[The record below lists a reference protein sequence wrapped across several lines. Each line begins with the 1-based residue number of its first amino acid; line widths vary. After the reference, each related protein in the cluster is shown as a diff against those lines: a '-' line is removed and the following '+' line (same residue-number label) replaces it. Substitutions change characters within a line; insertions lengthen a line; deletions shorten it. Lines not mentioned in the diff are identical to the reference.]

1 MATDITSD
9 SDDHTGGPAGD
20 AGSRPPTPDP
30 AAAEPSEQSSSPR
43 GGMMRSSMVM
53 AVGTMVSRVTGFFR
67 TVVLAA
73 ALGTQLLGDA
83 YNVANTIP
91 FIINDLLIG
100 GLMASVIVP
109 FLVRRRKQDADGG
122 KATEDRLFTSAVVV
136 LLVVTA
142 VAVLLAG
149 PLIQLYASDFLPAQA
164 EVSVFLARFL
174 LAQVFFVGMS
184 GLISAMLNTRDRF
197 GAPVWAPVLNN
208 LVIITVGVLFLF
220 VGTGDTVETVTT
232 ADKILLGA
240 GTSCGMVLQTVVLL
254 GSLWRSGYRWRPRL
268 DLRGSGLG
276 EALRTAGWMFL
287 YTLTTQLGFVI
298 TSQIATGANVAANLQ
313 GDADAGAG
321 LTAYSYAYQLFQLP
335 YAIIAVSLITVLLP
349 QMSAFA
355 VDKRWDEVRAGFSR
369 TLRVSALILIPLSLA
384 IALYATEV
392 AVLLFAHGNTGDS
405 DAANIGNILMVMSLG
420 LLPFT
425 IFQLMLRV
433 FYALG
438 DTRTPAF
445 LGIGNIA
452 VHGVLALTASWL
464 LPPQLVVVGVAGGFM
479 CSFLVGLLIGGFV
492 LSRRLGG
499 LDGRRIAG
507 TLVRLYLASAPSV
520 LVGWGVLELFR
531 AWFTS
536 GLIVNI
542 GAPVVGCLLALPVFL
557 LSAKLLRVEE
567 LRSVLELVRSRL
579 RR

>member
-1 MATDITSD
+1 
-9 SDDHTGGPAGD
+9 
-20 AGSRPPTPDP
+20 
-30 AAAEPSEQSSSPR
+30 
-43 GGMMRSSMVM
+43 
-53 AVGTMVSRVTGFFR
+53 
-67 TVVLAA
+67 LAA

-268 DLRGSGLG
+268 DPRGSGMG
-276 EALRTAGWMFL
+276 EALRTAGWEV
-287 YTLTTQLGFVI
+287 GR
-298 TSQIATGANVAANLQ
+298 AAC
-313 GDADAGAG
+313 
-321 LTAYSYAYQLFQLP
+321 S
-335 YAIIAVSLITVLLP
+335 
-349 QMSAFA
+349 
-355 VDKRWDEVRAGFSR
+355 VR
-369 TLRVSALILIPLSLA
+369 
-384 IALYATEV
+384 
-392 AVLLFAHGNTGDS
+392 
-405 DAANIGNILMVMSLG
+405 
-420 LLPFT
+420 
-425 IFQLMLRV
+425 
-433 FYALG
+433 
-438 DTRTPAF
+438 
-445 LGIGNIA
+445 
-452 VHGVLALTASWL
+452 
-464 LPPQLVVVGVAGGFM
+464 
-479 CSFLVGLLIGGFV
+479 
-492 LSRRLGG
+492 
-499 LDGRRIAG
+499 
-507 TLVRLYLASAPSV
+507 
-520 LVGWGVLELFR
+520 
-531 AWFTS
+531 
-536 GLIVNI
+536 
-542 GAPVVGCLLALPVFL
+542 
-557 LSAKLLRVEE
+557 
-567 LRSVLELVRSRL
+567 
-579 RR
+579 

>member
-1 MATDITSD
+1 
-9 SDDHTGGPAGD
+9 
-20 AGSRPPTPDP
+20 
-30 AAAEPSEQSSSPR
+30 
-43 GGMMRSSMVM
+43 MMRSSMVM

-109 FLVRRRKQDADGG
+109 FLVRRRKLDTDGG
-122 KATEDRLFTSAVVV
+122 KATEDRLFTGAAVL

-142 VAVLLAG
+142 AAILLAR

-164 EVSVFLARFL
+164 EVSVYLARFL

-184 GLISAMLNTRDRF
+184 GLISAMLNTRNKF

-208 LVIITVGVLFLF
+208 LVIIAVGVLFLL
-220 VGTGDTVETVTT
+220 VGTGDSVETVTT

-240 GTSCGMVLQTVVLL
+240 GTSCGMLLQTVVLL

-298 TSQIATGANVAANLQ
+298 TSQIATGANVASVES
-313 GDADAGAG
+313 GADAGAG

-355 VDKRWDEVRAGFSR
+355 VDERWDEVRAGFSR
-369 TLRVSALILIPLSLA
+369 TLRVSALVLVPLSLA
-384 IALYATEV
+384 VSLYSTEV

-405 DAANIGNILMVMSLG
+405 DAANIGNVLMVMSLG

-425 IFQLMLRV
+425 VFQLMLRV

-445 LGIGNIA
+445 LGVGNIA
-452 VHGVLALTASWL
+452 VHGALALAASWL
-464 LPPQLVVVGVAGGFM
+464 LPSQLVVVGVAGGFM
-479 CSFLVGLLIGGFV
+479 CSFLVGLLIGGSV

-499 LDGRRIAG
+499 LDGRRIVG
-507 TLVRLYLASAPSV
+507 TLVRLYLATVPSV

-531 AWFTS
+531 GWF
-536 GLIVNI
+536 GPGPAVNI

-557 LSAKLLRVEE
+557 LFARLLRVEE
-567 LRSVLELVRSRL
+567 LRSATDLVRSRL
-579 RR
+579 RRG